1 MKNNNL
7 KKNLKKYLHDIKK
20 SLPLKYKYRRTMI
33 QNLSNGIEEYCSETE
48 NVTMD
53 MIYHEFGT
61 VEQVT
66 DSLMNEIPTEQII
79 KHFRLKHFI
88 IYTLICAVIL
98 ATGYC
103 VTLRYFIHHM
113 PAKIEIELKEIP
125 NNENK

>member
-20 SLPLKYKYRRTMI
+20 SLPLKYKYRRTMV

-79 KHFRLKHFI
+79 KHFRLKRFI
-88 IYTLICAVIL
+88 TYFLILFLIL
-98 ATGYC
+98 LSVHCIFLYYDI
-103 VTLRYFIHHM
+103 VHM
-113 PAKIEIELKEIP
+113 PTQIEIDLKKITSQEI
-125 NNENK
+125 K